1 METNPRDALDEAR
14 AAFQERNYDRALERY
29 EHFFDHALDDDPHSL
44 YGVRLSYCLSEWAEL
59 GEVHPLALR
68 RLEEKAGEA
77 LALLTQTR
85 NPERFHDFI
94 ALCRYL
100 HRTEE
105 PVRRFLHFHA
115 SDRDLASSMVRFI
128 WDNLVETQ
136 QWSVCEE
143 YLAEPKA
150 RYDAALTKFDQAM
163 GVCKSEPSFGGQEFE
178 EQIKGWYVR
187 DVSNILLVLKNT
199 GRVSEASA
207 IEACVEPDMKSRGHT
222 SLVERVHER
231 TAL

>member
-14 AAFQERNYDRALERY
+14 AAFQEKNYDRALERY
-29 EHFFDHALDDDPHSL
+29 EHFFDHALDVDPHSL

-59 GEVHPLALR
+59 GEVHPLAR
-68 RLEEKAGEA
+68 QRLEEKAGEA

-85 NPERFHDFI
+85 NPERFHDFM

-105 PVRRFLHFHA
+105 PVRCFLHFHA
-115 SDRDLASSMVRFI
+115 FDRDLASSMVRFI
-128 WDNLVETQ
+128 WDNLVDTQ
-136 QWSVCEE
+136 QLSVCEG
-143 YLAEPKA
+143 YLEEPKA
-150 RYDAALTKFDQAM
+150 RYDAALTTFDQAM
-163 GVCKSEPSFGGQEFE
+163 EVCKSEPFGGQELE
-178 EQIKGWYVR
+178 EQINGWYVR

-199 GRVSEASA
+199 GRLTEASA
-207 IEACVEPDMKSRGHT
+207 IEACVELDMESRGRA
-222 SLVERVHER
+222 SLVDRVHER